1 MFYARTREE
10 VGRIQILKIVN
21 SPFLIS
27 HRVRA
32 IVPVMAHVRPFD
44 IFSTNITPSRL
55 VRLLCPMEKSFP
67 VTVNVPLDGWDA
79 LEVYSPGYGFSWD
92 RWYWRVVELYNI
104 TSTITRPC
112 LWTAEEHSS
121 EKRSPQGRCA
131 FSCGKFSIG

>member
-67 VTVNVPLDGWDA
+67 VIVNVPLDGWDA
-79 LEVYSPGYGFSWD
+79 LEVYSPGYGFS
-92 RWYWRVVELYNI
+92 
-104 TSTITRPC
+104 
-112 LWTAEEHSS
+112 
-121 EKRSPQGRCA
+121 
-131 FSCGKFSIG
+131 